1 MLGRSSDHRKLRKDR
16 TGANAVTVA
25 VIVLL
30 VAGAATYL
38 GFTKHIP
45 YTHGFR
51 VNAVFESAN
60 SIRPNSPVRIAG
72 VNVGKVKKIQRQDG
86 TDAAVVTMEI
96 NDKGLPI
103 HKDATMKIRPRIF
116 LEGNFFVDLKPG
128 TPSAP
133 SIGDDDT
140 LPITQTSTPVQ
151 LDQVLTALQ
160 SNTREDLK
168 RLLEGYG
175 TGLTYE
181 PSFAA
186 DSDADRSARGQS
198 AAQSL
203 NDATKTAA
211 PALRDA
217 SIVNTAFLGTE
228 PHDLSG
234 LIAGL
239 GKVTA
244 GLDRNEA
251 QLKDLVTN
259 FNTTMAAFA
268 SEDANLRT
276 TIGELPSTL
285 QTASRALTHLNDA
298 FPNTRAFARE
308 ILPGVRETPASIK
321 ASLPWIAQAQ
331 KLVGPNE
338 LGGLTKELQ
347 PATASLSKVVDTSI
361 QLFPQ
366 ADLLSKCF
374 TNVILPTGDIKIEDG
389 NLSSGEENYKEFW
402 YTMVGLAGEGQ
413 NFDGNGMYVRFQPGG
428 GDQTISTGKVGGSAG
443 DQVFGNVVAKPIGTR
458 PKFPGVRPPYKPDFP
473 CYQNKIPDLNG
484 AETGPPENSQPKSG
498 TEGVSAVPTAPAVPN
513 IVRKASSRKA
523 TTRKARSA
531 PAASGSV
538 TTEIASRLNPF
549 RGSGERP

>member
-1 MLGRSSDHRKLRKDR
+1 MLGRSSDNRKLRKDR
-16 TGANAVTVA
+16 TGANPLTVA
-25 VIVLL
+25 VIVLA
-30 VAGAATYL
+30 VVVVGSYL

-51 VNAVFESAN
+51 VHAVFESAN

-72 VNVGKVKKIQRQDG
+72 VNVGKVKKIERQDG

-96 NDKGLPI
+96 NKKGLPI

-128 TPSAP
+128 TPSTP
-133 SIGDDDT
+133 TIGDDDT

-168 RLLEGYG
+168 RLLDGYG
-175 TGLTYE
+175 TALTYE
-181 PSFAA
+181 PSYAA
-186 DSDADRSARGQS
+186 DTQADRDARGQS
-198 AAQSL
+198 AAESL

-211 PALRDA
+211 PALRDV
-217 SIVNTAFLGTE
+217 SIVNNAFLGTE

-239 GKVTA
+239 GQVTKA
-244 GLDRNEA
+244 LDKNES
-251 QLKDLVTN
+251 QLQDLVTN

-268 SEDANLRT
+268 SEDENLRS
-276 TIGELPSTL
+276 TIHQLPGTL
-285 QTASRALTHLNDA
+285 QTASSTLTHLNAA

-308 ILPGVRETPASIK
+308 ILPGVRETPASIA
-321 ASLPWIAQAQ
+321 ASLPWIEQAH

-347 PATASLSKVVDTSI
+347 PATASLARVVDTSI

-458 PKFPGVRPPYKPDFP
+458 PRFPGVRPPYKPDFP

-498 TEGVSAVPTAPAVPN
+498 TEGVSAVPTAPL
-513 IVRKASSRKA
+513 VRKAS
-523 TTRKARSA
+523 TRKASTRST
-531 PAASGSV
+531 ASTSDAGGSV
-538 TTEIASRLNPF
+538 GSELASRLNPF
-549 RGSGERP
+549 RVARP

>member
-16 TGANAVTVA
+16 HGANPVTVA
-25 VIVLL
+25 VVVL
-30 VAGAATYL
+30 VFASVATYL

-51 VNAVFESAN
+51 VHAVFESAN

-72 VNVGKVKKIQRQDG
+72 VNVGKVKKIERQDG

-96 NDKGLPI
+96 NKKGLPI
-103 HKDATMKIRPRIF
+103 HKDATLKIRPRIF

-133 SIGDDDT
+133 SISDDDT

-175 TGLTYE
+175 TALTYE
-181 PSFAA
+181 PSFSA
-186 DSDADRSARGQS
+186 DSGADPVARGES
-198 AAQSL
+198 AAKSL

-211 PALRDA
+211 PALRDT

-234 LIAGL
+234 LVAGL
-239 GKVTA
+239 GKVTSA
-244 GLDRNEA
+244 LDRNEG
-251 QLKDLVTN
+251 QLKDLITN
-259 FNTTMAAFA
+259 FNTTMASFA
-268 SEDANLRT
+268 SEDGNLRS
-276 TIGELPSTL
+276 TIHELAPTL
-285 QTASRALTHLNDA
+285 QTASSALTHLNAA

-308 ILPGVRETPASIK
+308 ILPGVRETPASID
-321 ASLPWIAQAQ
+321 ASFPWIRQAR
-331 KLVGPNE
+331 KLLAPSE
-338 LGGLTKELQ
+338 LGGLAKELQ
-347 PATASLSKVVDTSI
+347 PTTASLSKVVDTSLD
-361 QLFPQ
+361 LFPQ

-389 NLSSGEENYKEFW
+389 NLSTGTENYKEFW

-428 GDQTISTGKVGGSAG
+428 GDQTISSGKIGGSAG

-473 CYQNKIPDLNG
+473 CYKNKIPDLNG
-484 AETGPPENSQPKSG
+484 AVTGAPENSSPRPGGSAI
-498 TEGVSAVPTAPAVPN
+498 SAVPTAPKL
-513 IVRKASSRKA
+513 VRKASSRKA
-523 TTRKARSA
+523 
-531 PAASGSV
+531 PATASTASV
-538 TTEIASRLNPF
+538 SSQLASRLNPF
-549 RGSGERP
+549 RGKGAGK